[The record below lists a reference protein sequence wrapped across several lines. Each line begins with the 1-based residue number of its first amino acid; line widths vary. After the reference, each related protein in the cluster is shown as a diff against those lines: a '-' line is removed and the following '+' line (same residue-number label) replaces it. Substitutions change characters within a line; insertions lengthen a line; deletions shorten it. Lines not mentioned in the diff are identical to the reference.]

1 MNTDIKLSDKEVDSF
16 LALIKV
22 NKSINNIA
30 FLDSIIAGI
39 FHTIPFQNL
48 TLLNTKKRPNIKQI
62 VKDMLLGI
70 GGLCNTRNGF
80 VYMLLKTLGFEVH
93 FLSATMT
100 QADCHIILLVC
111 INDEEY
117 MVDTGNGF
125 PYLSA
130 INLNE
135 SKVFSHPYM
144 QHRVIKNN
152 LHFYMQ
158 HKDAEDWKNN
168 YHFSLETVTFSNFN
182 TMLDKQYSEI
192 GWGPFTTIILI
203 NKWSLD
209 GGVIIRNK
217 LCLALNKNSETE
229 KYPLKTLNDFK
240 QAAKRFFSDNGFV
253 DLVDIDNT
261 WRLINCENNN

>member
-1 MNTDIKLSDKEVDSF
+1 MNIDIKLNGKEVDSF

-22 NKSINNIA
+22 DKSINDIA
-30 FLDSIIAGI
+30 FLNRIIAGI

-48 TLLNTKKRPNIKQI
+48 TLLNAKKRPDDKQI

-70 GGLCNTRNGF
+70 GGLCNTRNRF
-80 VYMLLKTLGFEVH
+80 VYILLKTLGFKVH
-93 FLSATMT
+93 FLSATIM
-100 QADCHIILLVC
+100 QPECHIILLIC
-111 INDEEY
+111 INDEKY

-135 SKVFSHPYM
+135 NKIFSHPYM
-144 QHRVIKNN
+144 QYRVIKDN
-152 LHFYMQ
+152 LRFYMQ
-158 HKDAEDWKNN
+158 HKKNTGDWKNN
-168 YHFSLETVTFSNFN
+168 YHFNLETVAFSSFY

-203 NKWSLD
+203 NKWSLN

-217 LCLALNKNSETE
+217 LCLALNKNSVAE

-240 QAAKRFFSDNGFV
+240 QSVKHFFPDNNFV
-253 DLVDIDNT
+253 DLVDIDNA
-261 WRLINCENNN
+261 WKLIN